1 MWLSNTREQ
10 LEDSKLCGNNKLKSM
25 SHPETMLNVLR
36 HCLKL
41 LRQQQS
47 KEVPLKE
54 VL

>member
-10 LEDSKLCGNNKLKSM
+10 LEESKLCGNNKLTPM
-25 SHPETMLNVLR
+25 SHPQTMLNVLR

-47 KEVPLKE
+47 KDVPLQE